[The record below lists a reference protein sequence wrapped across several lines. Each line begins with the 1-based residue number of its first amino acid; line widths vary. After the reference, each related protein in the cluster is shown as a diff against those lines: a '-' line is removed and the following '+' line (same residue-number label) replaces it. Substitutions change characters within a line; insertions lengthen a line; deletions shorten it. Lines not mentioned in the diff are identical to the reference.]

1 MKVKWLGHSAFL
13 LTSESG
19 VRVLTDPYK
28 SGSYDG
34 AVGYKPITEK
44 ADVVTASHQHDDHYC
59 LEGLPEGY
67 ECVTEAGKH
76 EAAGLAI
83 TGIKTYHDTSRGKD
97 RGSNIIFVIEMD
109 GIRVCHLGD
118 LGHTLSGG
126 EAGAIG
132 KVDVLL
138 IPVGGFYT
146 IGPKGAMDVM
156 KALSP
161 AVTIPMHY
169 KTEAL
174 GFPIKPV
181 DDFLSLAGDSERTGA
196 TETEIK
202 QEGLSGRRIIVLEH
216 EL

>member
-13 LTSESG
+13 LTSDSG
-19 VRVLTDPYK
+19 TRVLTDPYK

-34 AVGYKPITEK
+34 AVGYKPITEG

-67 ECVTEAGKH
+67 ECVTAAGKH
-76 EAAGLAI
+76 EAKGLTI
-83 TGIKTYHDTSRGKD
+83 TGIKSYHDTSKGKE
-97 RGSNIIFVIEMD
+97 RGSNVIFIIEMD

-118 LGHTLSGG
+118 LGHTLSD
-126 EAGAIG
+126 EEVGAIG

-146 IGPKGAMDVM
+146 IGPKEAVDVM

-169 KTEAL
+169 KTEVL

-181 DDFLSLAGDSERTGA
+181 DDFLSLAGDSERPGT

-202 QEGLSGRRIIVLEH
+202 QDALGGRRIIVLEH

>member
-13 LTSESG
+13 LTSDSG
-19 VRVLTDPYK
+19 TRVLTDPYK

-34 AVGYKPITEK
+34 AVGYKPITES

-67 ECVTEAGKH
+67 ECITGAGEH
-76 EAAGLAI
+76 EAKGLTI
-83 TGIKTYHDTSRGKD
+83 TGVKSYHDTSKGRE
-97 RGSNIIFVIEMD
+97 RGSNIIFIFEMD
-109 GIRVCHLGD
+109 GLRVCHLGD
-118 LGHTLSGG
+118 LGHTLSDEEVGT
-126 EAGAIG
+126 IG

-146 IGPKGAMDVM
+146 IGPKEAVDVM

-169 KTEAL
+169 KTESL

-181 DDFLSLAGDSERTGA
+181 DDFLSLAGGSERPGT

-202 QEGLSGRRIIVLEH
+202 QEALGSRRIIVLEH